1 MDAVGS
7 GGGLNRFGAWV
18 GQIVTIVFCVQP
30 DYSPFIINRPLRP
43 GRWGWGCGLSL
54 SLSLK
59 PLTHRAR
66 KRGRHSLQQKSGV
79 CLIRSVAA
87 SFSKETTFA
96 TTRTTT
102 ATHAV
107 TLCSRFCKNT

>member
-1 MDAVGS
+1 M
-7 GGGLNRFGAWV
+7 
-18 GQIVTIVFCVQP
+18 
-30 DYSPFIINRPLRP
+30 
-43 GRWGWGCGLSL
+43 
-54 SLSLK
+54 
-59 PLTHRAR
+59 
-66 KRGRHSLQQKSGV
+66 QQKSGV

-107 TLCSRFCKNT
+107 TLCSPAFAKIPNKEFRQACELCWPIPMGAKVFRFAAAWVG